1 MVQDRI
7 PKVRNYRPLAFSER
21 EFLPPLFVFEYVNN
35 ADPAATGEKILINT
49 ATSSITGLITEFHKV
64 SSIKSA
70 GWGCRYI

>member
-1 MVQDRI
+1 MWYRI
-7 PKVRNYRPLAFSER
+7 GFLKLGITDPLHSLR